1 MYTDNFE
8 EEILFI
14 PARKD
19 GEACNHLKIVTAFT
33 DVERISSHLIK
44 LFDGRNKEYVSGIKV
59 DIILGMTKGTGLTQ
73 KKHDKICSLIKRLNS
88 VSGMPQISCN
98 YIVEGKQVHS
108 KVYVWCRGRKAIEAF
123 NGSANYT
130 MNAFFVRRECM
141 DACNPKEANHYFNS
155 LLPDTINCFD
165 GQIKDKV
172 SFSSKKNVED
182 DVADTNLEN
191 LSWENYR
198 TIEPVDTLEVSLLK
212 ADGSD
217 TGYGSGVNWGIRKN
231 GYKRNRNQAY
241 IPYNVADHKDGFFP
255 DINADGTYPVFK
267 VVTKE
272 CITYTNRAAEELG
285 KDVDSNRVYFG
296 TIHSFINDFIGSF
309 FSHESILELYW
320 EVYKNQ
326 IVERIENVS
335 QNGNW
340 AESNMRYIEKYGGL
354 TPEIVRSNITM
365 ISYNQAPFNSLYRG
379 ALGHDDLISF
389 TRLAVERFPVIK
401 KKISDKYQVVFI
413 DEYQD
418 TATDVLQIF
427 YSSMIG
433 KKSKLYLLGDKMQ
446 QIYRNYNG
454 EFETYFNIFNKSIN
468 LSVNYRTTPKIVS
481 ILNKIYNDECYKQ
494 TAYEK
499 NKDENMDFLPEVRIV
514 TDIEKN
520 VSELME
526 QYKDSLILYLSNK
539 SRFYNIGVGELYDA
553 YSGMEKY
560 SFGKKYNAVDVL
572 TKEEIRENDALLSF
586 LFTVNIIV
594 DYFTKEFYGEVFR
607 IIRKAGTYF
616 NCEKFIIRK
625 HIDKH
630 LVKDKLDD
638 IVALYNELSTTV
650 DDFLSLC
657 VEKKYI
663 REEFYSAVVEENDYQ
678 LVKNVKVQEVKV
690 LADYMSD
697 PKIST
702 QHGVKGESHDTV
714 VFVADNSRSNPVVH
728 MSKFFEMWSNIDITL
743 SEFDAFYYIYSQMLN
758 QIENKIGMKCSQL
771 KADTYISVA
780 SIIDEELQAFT
791 KKNETNPYYVQL
803 LKVKMDKYFGKKNV
817 TNVKECLKEGTV
829 YGPLCA
835 YRLFYVGCSR
845 AKRNLVIMINKKD
858 IEGFEDKLRNKLMIT
873 GFNVL

>member
-1 MYTDNFE
+1 MAD
-8 EEILFI
+8 
-14 PARKD
+14 A
-19 GEACNHLKIVTAFT
+19 
-33 DVERISSHLIK
+33 
-44 LFDGRNKEYVSGIKV
+44 
-59 DIILGMTKGTGLTQ
+59 
-73 KKHDKICSLIKRLNS
+73 
-88 VSGMPQISCN
+88 
-98 YIVEGKQVHS
+98 IVENLFLV
-108 KVYVWCRGRKAIEAF
+108 
-123 NGSANYT
+123 
-130 MNAFFVRRECM
+130 NAP
-141 DACNPKEANHYFNS
+141 A
-155 LLPDTINCFD
+155 
-165 GQIKDKV
+165 
-172 SFSSKKNVED
+172 
-182 DVADTNLEN
+182 
-191 LSWENYR
+191 
-198 TIEPVDTLEVSLLK
+198 
-212 ADGSD
+212 
-217 TGYGSGVNWGIRKN
+217 GSGKTTWIRKN
-231 GYKRNRNQAY
+231 VRKYLLQN
-241 IPYNVADHKDGFFP
+241 PTDNVL
-255 DINADGTYPVFK
+255 
-267 VVTKE
+267 

-296 TIHSFINDFIGSF
+296 TIHSFINDFIESF

-326 IVERIENVS
+326 IVERIENIS

-616 NCEKFIIRK
+616 NCEKFSIRK
-625 HIDKH
+625 HIDKR

-663 REEFYSAVVEENDYQ
+663 REEFYSAVIEENDYQ

-791 KKNETNPYYVQL
+791 KKNETNPYYIQL

>member
-1 MYTDNFE
+1 MAD
-8 EEILFI
+8 
-14 PARKD
+14 A
-19 GEACNHLKIVTAFT
+19 
-33 DVERISSHLIK
+33 
-44 LFDGRNKEYVSGIKV
+44 
-59 DIILGMTKGTGLTQ
+59 
-73 KKHDKICSLIKRLNS
+73 
-88 VSGMPQISCN
+88 
-98 YIVEGKQVHS
+98 IVENLFLV
-108 KVYVWCRGRKAIEAF
+108 
-123 NGSANYT
+123 
-130 MNAFFVRRECM
+130 NAP
-141 DACNPKEANHYFNS
+141 A
-155 LLPDTINCFD
+155 
-165 GQIKDKV
+165 
-172 SFSSKKNVED
+172 
-182 DVADTNLEN
+182 
-191 LSWENYR
+191 
-198 TIEPVDTLEVSLLK
+198 
-212 ADGSD
+212 
-217 TGYGSGVNWGIRKN
+217 GSGKTTWIRKN
-231 GYKRNRNQAY
+231 VRKYLLQNPND
-241 IPYNVADHKDGFFP
+241 NVL
-255 DINADGTYPVFK
+255 
-267 VVTKE
+267 

-616 NCEKFIIRK
+616 NYEKFIIRK

-791 KKNETNPYYVQL
+791 KKNETNPYYIQL

-845 AKRNLVIMINKKD
+845 AKRNLVVMINKKD

>member
-1 MYTDNFE
+1 MAD
-8 EEILFI
+8 
-14 PARKD
+14 A
-19 GEACNHLKIVTAFT
+19 
-33 DVERISSHLIK
+33 
-44 LFDGRNKEYVSGIKV
+44 
-59 DIILGMTKGTGLTQ
+59 
-73 KKHDKICSLIKRLNS
+73 
-88 VSGMPQISCN
+88 
-98 YIVEGKQVHS
+98 IVENLFLV
-108 KVYVWCRGRKAIEAF
+108 
-123 NGSANYT
+123 
-130 MNAFFVRRECM
+130 NAP
-141 DACNPKEANHYFNS
+141 A
-155 LLPDTINCFD
+155 
-165 GQIKDKV
+165 
-172 SFSSKKNVED
+172 
-182 DVADTNLEN
+182 
-191 LSWENYR
+191 
-198 TIEPVDTLEVSLLK
+198 
-212 ADGSD
+212 
-217 TGYGSGVNWGIRKN
+217 GSGKTTWIRKN
-231 GYKRNRNQAY
+231 VRKYLLQN
-241 IPYNVADHKDGFFP
+241 PTDNVL
-255 DINADGTYPVFK
+255 
-267 VVTKE
+267 

-616 NCEKFIIRK
+616 NYEKFIIRK

-663 REEFYSAVVEENDYQ
+663 REEFYSAVIEENDYQ

-791 KKNETNPYYVQL
+791 KKNETNPYYIQL

>member
-1 MYTDNFE
+1 MAD
-8 EEILFI
+8 
-14 PARKD
+14 A
-19 GEACNHLKIVTAFT
+19 
-33 DVERISSHLIK
+33 
-44 LFDGRNKEYVSGIKV
+44 
-59 DIILGMTKGTGLTQ
+59 
-73 KKHDKICSLIKRLNS
+73 
-88 VSGMPQISCN
+88 
-98 YIVEGKQVHS
+98 IVENLFLV
-108 KVYVWCRGRKAIEAF
+108 
-123 NGSANYT
+123 
-130 MNAFFVRRECM
+130 NAP
-141 DACNPKEANHYFNS
+141 A
-155 LLPDTINCFD
+155 
-165 GQIKDKV
+165 
-172 SFSSKKNVED
+172 
-182 DVADTNLEN
+182 
-191 LSWENYR
+191 
-198 TIEPVDTLEVSLLK
+198 
-212 ADGSD
+212 
-217 TGYGSGVNWGIRKN
+217 GSGKTTWIRKN
-231 GYKRNRNQAY
+231 VRKYLLQNPND
-241 IPYNVADHKDGFFP
+241 NVL
-255 DINADGTYPVFK
+255 
-267 VVTKE
+267 

-309 FSHESILELYW
+309 FSHKSILELYW

-468 LSVNYRTTPKIVS
+468 LLVNYRTTPKIVS

-616 NCEKFIIRK
+616 NYEKFIIRK

-791 KKNETNPYYVQL
+791 KKNETNPYYIQL

>member
-1 MYTDNFE
+1 MAD
-8 EEILFI
+8 
-14 PARKD
+14 A
-19 GEACNHLKIVTAFT
+19 
-33 DVERISSHLIK
+33 
-44 LFDGRNKEYVSGIKV
+44 
-59 DIILGMTKGTGLTQ
+59 
-73 KKHDKICSLIKRLNS
+73 
-88 VSGMPQISCN
+88 
-98 YIVEGKQVHS
+98 IVENLFLV
-108 KVYVWCRGRKAIEAF
+108 
-123 NGSANYT
+123 
-130 MNAFFVRRECM
+130 NAP
-141 DACNPKEANHYFNS
+141 A
-155 LLPDTINCFD
+155 
-165 GQIKDKV
+165 
-172 SFSSKKNVED
+172 
-182 DVADTNLEN
+182 
-191 LSWENYR
+191 
-198 TIEPVDTLEVSLLK
+198 
-212 ADGSD
+212 
-217 TGYGSGVNWGIRKN
+217 GSGKTTWIRKN
-231 GYKRNRNQAY
+231 VRKYLLQNPND
-241 IPYNVADHKDGFFP
+241 NVL
-255 DINADGTYPVFK
+255 
-267 VVTKE
+267 

-326 IVERIENVS
+326 IVERIENIS

-616 NCEKFIIRK
+616 NYEKFIIRK

-657 VEKKYI
+657 AEKKYI
-663 REEFYSAVVEENDYQ
+663 REEFYSAVVEENDYK

-791 KKNETNPYYVQL
+791 KKNETNPYYIQL

>member
-1 MYTDNFE
+1 MAD
-8 EEILFI
+8 
-14 PARKD
+14 A
-19 GEACNHLKIVTAFT
+19 
-33 DVERISSHLIK
+33 
-44 LFDGRNKEYVSGIKV
+44 
-59 DIILGMTKGTGLTQ
+59 
-73 KKHDKICSLIKRLNS
+73 
-88 VSGMPQISCN
+88 
-98 YIVEGKQVHS
+98 IVENLFLV
-108 KVYVWCRGRKAIEAF
+108 
-123 NGSANYT
+123 
-130 MNAFFVRRECM
+130 NAP
-141 DACNPKEANHYFNS
+141 A
-155 LLPDTINCFD
+155 
-165 GQIKDKV
+165 
-172 SFSSKKNVED
+172 
-182 DVADTNLEN
+182 
-191 LSWENYR
+191 
-198 TIEPVDTLEVSLLK
+198 
-212 ADGSD
+212 
-217 TGYGSGVNWGIRKN
+217 GSGKTTWIRKN
-231 GYKRNRNQAY
+231 VRKYLLQNPND
-241 IPYNVADHKDGFFP
+241 NVL
-255 DINADGTYPVFK
+255 
-267 VVTKE
+267 

-326 IVERIENVS
+326 IVERIENIS

-616 NCEKFIIRK
+616 NYEKFIIRK

-663 REEFYSAVVEENDYQ
+663 REEFYSAVIEENDYQ

-791 KKNETNPYYVQL
+791 KKNETNPYYIQL

>member
-1 MYTDNFE
+1 MAD
-8 EEILFI
+8 
-14 PARKD
+14 A
-19 GEACNHLKIVTAFT
+19 
-33 DVERISSHLIK
+33 
-44 LFDGRNKEYVSGIKV
+44 
-59 DIILGMTKGTGLTQ
+59 
-73 KKHDKICSLIKRLNS
+73 
-88 VSGMPQISCN
+88 
-98 YIVEGKQVHS
+98 IVENLFLV
-108 KVYVWCRGRKAIEAF
+108 
-123 NGSANYT
+123 
-130 MNAFFVRRECM
+130 NAP
-141 DACNPKEANHYFNS
+141 A
-155 LLPDTINCFD
+155 
-165 GQIKDKV
+165 
-172 SFSSKKNVED
+172 
-182 DVADTNLEN
+182 
-191 LSWENYR
+191 
-198 TIEPVDTLEVSLLK
+198 
-212 ADGSD
+212 
-217 TGYGSGVNWGIRKN
+217 GSGKTTWIRKN
-231 GYKRNRNQAY
+231 VRKYLLQNPND
-241 IPYNVADHKDGFFP
+241 NVL
-255 DINADGTYPVFK
+255 
-267 VVTKE
+267 

-468 LSVNYRTTPKIVS
+468 LLVNYRTTPKIVS

-616 NCEKFIIRK
+616 NYEKFIIRK

-678 LVKNVKVQEVKV
+678 LVKNVKVEEVKV

-791 KKNETNPYYVQL
+791 KKNETNPYYIQL

>member
-1 MYTDNFE
+1 MAD
-8 EEILFI
+8 
-14 PARKD
+14 A
-19 GEACNHLKIVTAFT
+19 
-33 DVERISSHLIK
+33 
-44 LFDGRNKEYVSGIKV
+44 
-59 DIILGMTKGTGLTQ
+59 
-73 KKHDKICSLIKRLNS
+73 
-88 VSGMPQISCN
+88 
-98 YIVEGKQVHS
+98 IVENLFLV
-108 KVYVWCRGRKAIEAF
+108 
-123 NGSANYT
+123 
-130 MNAFFVRRECM
+130 NAP
-141 DACNPKEANHYFNS
+141 A
-155 LLPDTINCFD
+155 
-165 GQIKDKV
+165 
-172 SFSSKKNVED
+172 
-182 DVADTNLEN
+182 
-191 LSWENYR
+191 
-198 TIEPVDTLEVSLLK
+198 
-212 ADGSD
+212 
-217 TGYGSGVNWGIRKN
+217 GSGKTTWIRKN
-231 GYKRNRNQAY
+231 VRKYLLQNPND
-241 IPYNVADHKDGFFP
+241 NVL
-255 DINADGTYPVFK
+255 
-267 VVTKE
+267 

-468 LSVNYRTTPKIVS
+468 LLVNYRTTPKIVS

-616 NCEKFIIRK
+616 NYEKFIIRK

-678 LVKNVKVQEVKV
+678 LVKIVKVQEVKV

-791 KKNETNPYYVQL
+791 KKNETNPYYIQL

>member
-1 MYTDNFE
+1 MAD
-8 EEILFI
+8 
-14 PARKD
+14 A
-19 GEACNHLKIVTAFT
+19 
-33 DVERISSHLIK
+33 
-44 LFDGRNKEYVSGIKV
+44 
-59 DIILGMTKGTGLTQ
+59 
-73 KKHDKICSLIKRLNS
+73 
-88 VSGMPQISCN
+88 
-98 YIVEGKQVHS
+98 IVENLFLV
-108 KVYVWCRGRKAIEAF
+108 
-123 NGSANYT
+123 
-130 MNAFFVRRECM
+130 NAP
-141 DACNPKEANHYFNS
+141 A
-155 LLPDTINCFD
+155 
-165 GQIKDKV
+165 
-172 SFSSKKNVED
+172 
-182 DVADTNLEN
+182 
-191 LSWENYR
+191 
-198 TIEPVDTLEVSLLK
+198 
-212 ADGSD
+212 
-217 TGYGSGVNWGIRKN
+217 GSGKTTWIRKN
-231 GYKRNRNQAY
+231 VRKYLLQNPND
-241 IPYNVADHKDGFFP
+241 NVL
-255 DINADGTYPVFK
+255 
-267 VVTKE
+267 

-285 KDVDSNRVYFG
+285 KNVDSNRVYFG

-326 IVERIENVS
+326 IVERIENIS

-454 EFETYFNIFNKSIN
+454 GFETYFNIFNKSIN

-663 REEFYSAVVEENDYQ
+663 REEFYSAVVEENDYK

-791 KKNETNPYYVQL
+791 KKNETNPYYIQL

>member
-1 MYTDNFE
+1 MADAIVGN
-8 EEILFI
+8 LFLVNA
-14 PARKD
+14 PA
-19 GEACNHLKIVTAFT
+19 
-33 DVERISSHLIK
+33 
-44 LFDGRNKEYVSGIKV
+44 
-59 DIILGMTKGTGLTQ
+59 
-73 KKHDKICSLIKRLNS
+73 
-88 VSGMPQISCN
+88 
-98 YIVEGKQVHS
+98 
-108 KVYVWCRGRKAIEAF
+108 
-123 NGSANYT
+123 
-130 MNAFFVRRECM
+130 
-141 DACNPKEANHYFNS
+141 
-155 LLPDTINCFD
+155 
-165 GQIKDKV
+165 
-172 SFSSKKNVED
+172 
-182 DVADTNLEN
+182 
-191 LSWENYR
+191 
-198 TIEPVDTLEVSLLK
+198 
-212 ADGSD
+212 
-217 TGYGSGVNWGIRKN
+217 GSGKTTWIRKSVRKYLLQN
-231 GYKRNRNQAY
+231 PND
-241 IPYNVADHKDGFFP
+241 NVL
-255 DINADGTYPVFK
+255 
-267 VVTKE
+267 

-340 AESNMRYIEKYGGL
+340 AESNTRYIEKYGGL
-354 TPEIVRSNITM
+354 TPETVRSNITM

-454 EFETYFNIFNKSIN
+454 KFETYFNIFNKSIN
-468 LSVNYRTTPKIVS
+468 RSVNYPTTPKIVS

-494 TAYEK
+494 TPYEK
-499 NKDENMDFLPEVRIV
+499 NKDEDMDFLPEVRIV
-514 TDIEKN
+514 NDIEKN
-520 VSELME
+520 VSELMN
-526 QYKDSLILYLSNK
+526 QYKDSVILYLSNK
-539 SRFYNIGVGELYDA
+539 SRFHNIGVGELYDA

-616 NCEKFIIRK
+616 NCEKFIIKK
-625 HIDKH
+625 HTDKH

-743 SEFDAFYYIYSQMLN
+743 SEFDAFYYIYSQTLN

-771 KADTYISVA
+771 KADTYITVA
-780 SIIDEELQAFT
+780 GIIDEELQAFI
-791 KKNETNPYYVQL
+791 KKNETNPYYIQL

-845 AKRNLVIMINKKD
+845 AKRNLVVMINKKD
-858 IEGFEDKLRNKLMIT
+858 IEGFEYRLRNKLMIT

>member
-1 MYTDNFE
+1 MAD
-8 EEILFI
+8 
-14 PARKD
+14 A
-19 GEACNHLKIVTAFT
+19 
-33 DVERISSHLIK
+33 
-44 LFDGRNKEYVSGIKV
+44 
-59 DIILGMTKGTGLTQ
+59 
-73 KKHDKICSLIKRLNS
+73 
-88 VSGMPQISCN
+88 
-98 YIVEGKQVHS
+98 IVENLFLV
-108 KVYVWCRGRKAIEAF
+108 
-123 NGSANYT
+123 
-130 MNAFFVRRECM
+130 NAP
-141 DACNPKEANHYFNS
+141 A
-155 LLPDTINCFD
+155 
-165 GQIKDKV
+165 
-172 SFSSKKNVED
+172 
-182 DVADTNLEN
+182 
-191 LSWENYR
+191 
-198 TIEPVDTLEVSLLK
+198 
-212 ADGSD
+212 
-217 TGYGSGVNWGIRKN
+217 GSGKTTWIRKN
-231 GYKRNRNQAY
+231 VRKYLLQNPND
-241 IPYNVADHKDGFFP
+241 NVL
-255 DINADGTYPVFK
+255 
-267 VVTKE
+267 

-616 NCEKFIIRK
+616 NYEKFIIRK

-663 REEFYSAVVEENDYQ
+663 REEFYSAVVEENDYK

-771 KADTYISVA
+771 KADTYIAVA
-780 SIIDEELQAFT
+780 SIIDEELQVFT
-791 KKNETNPYYVQL
+791 KKNETNPYYIQL

>member
-1 MYTDNFE
+1 MADAIAGN
-8 EEILFI
+8 LFLVNA
-14 PARKD
+14 PA
-19 GEACNHLKIVTAFT
+19 
-33 DVERISSHLIK
+33 
-44 LFDGRNKEYVSGIKV
+44 
-59 DIILGMTKGTGLTQ
+59 
-73 KKHDKICSLIKRLNS
+73 
-88 VSGMPQISCN
+88 
-98 YIVEGKQVHS
+98 
-108 KVYVWCRGRKAIEAF
+108 
-123 NGSANYT
+123 
-130 MNAFFVRRECM
+130 
-141 DACNPKEANHYFNS
+141 
-155 LLPDTINCFD
+155 
-165 GQIKDKV
+165 
-172 SFSSKKNVED
+172 
-182 DVADTNLEN
+182 
-191 LSWENYR
+191 
-198 TIEPVDTLEVSLLK
+198 
-212 ADGSD
+212 
-217 TGYGSGVNWGIRKN
+217 GSGKTTWIRKSVRKYLLQN
-231 GYKRNRNQAY
+231 PND
-241 IPYNVADHKDGFFP
+241 NVL
-255 DINADGTYPVFK
+255 
-267 VVTKE
+267 

-285 KDVDSNRVYFG
+285 KDIDSNRVYFG
-296 TIHSFINDFIGSF
+296 TIHSFINDFIRSF

-326 IVERIENVS
+326 IAERIENVS

-340 AESNMRYIEKYGGL
+340 AESNTRYIEKYGSL
-354 TPEIVRSNITM
+354 TPETVRSNITM

-389 TRLAVERFPVIK
+389 ARLAVERFPVIK

-418 TATDVLQIF
+418 TATDVLQMF

-454 EFETYFNIFNKSIN
+454 EFENYFSIFDKSIK
-468 LSVNYRTTPKIVS
+468 LSVNYRATPKIVS
-481 ILNKIYNDECYKQ
+481 VLNKIYNDKYYNQ
-494 TAYEK
+494 TPYER
-499 NKDENMDFLPEVRIV
+499 NKDEDMDFLPEVRIV

-520 VSELME
+520 VTELMN

-594 DYFTKEFYGEVFR
+594 DYFAKEFYGEVFR

-616 NCEKFIIRK
+616 NCKKFIIRR
-625 HIDKH
+625 HTDKH
-630 LVKDKLDD
+630 LVKDKLND

-678 LVKNVKVQEVKV
+678 LVKNVKVQEVRV
-690 LADYMSD
+690 LADYISD

-714 VFVADNSRSNPVVH
+714 VFIADNSRSNPVVH
-728 MSKFFEMWSNIDITL
+728 MSKFFEMWSDIDITL
-743 SEFDAFYYIYSQMLN
+743 SEFDTFYYVYSQMLN
-758 QIENKIGMKCSQL
+758 QIESKIGMKCSQL

-780 SIIDEELQAFT
+780 DIIDEELQAFI
-791 KKNETNPYYVQL
+791 KKNETNPYYIQL
-803 LKVKMDKYFGKKNV
+803 LKVKMNKYFGKKNV
-817 TNVKECLKEGTV
+817 TNVKECLREGTV

-845 AKRNLVIMINKKD
+845 AKRNLVVMINKKD
-858 IEGFEDKLRNKLMIT
+858 IEDFEDRLRNKLTTI

>member
-1 MYTDNFE
+1 MAD
-8 EEILFI
+8 
-14 PARKD
+14 A
-19 GEACNHLKIVTAFT
+19 
-33 DVERISSHLIK
+33 
-44 LFDGRNKEYVSGIKV
+44 
-59 DIILGMTKGTGLTQ
+59 
-73 KKHDKICSLIKRLNS
+73 
-88 VSGMPQISCN
+88 
-98 YIVEGKQVHS
+98 IVENLFLV
-108 KVYVWCRGRKAIEAF
+108 
-123 NGSANYT
+123 
-130 MNAFFVRRECM
+130 NAP
-141 DACNPKEANHYFNS
+141 A
-155 LLPDTINCFD
+155 
-165 GQIKDKV
+165 
-172 SFSSKKNVED
+172 
-182 DVADTNLEN
+182 
-191 LSWENYR
+191 
-198 TIEPVDTLEVSLLK
+198 
-212 ADGSD
+212 
-217 TGYGSGVNWGIRKN
+217 GSGKTTWIRKN
-231 GYKRNRNQAY
+231 VRKYLLQNPND
-241 IPYNVADHKDGFFP
+241 NVL
-255 DINADGTYPVFK
+255 
-267 VVTKE
+267 

-326 IVERIENVS
+326 IVERIENIS

-365 ISYNQAPFNSLYRG
+365 ISYNQASFNSLYRG

-616 NCEKFIIRK
+616 NCEKFSIRK

-791 KKNETNPYYVQL
+791 KKNETNPYYIQL

-858 IEGFEDKLRNKLMIT
+858 IEGFDDKLRNKLMIT

>member
-1 MYTDNFE
+1 MAD
-8 EEILFI
+8 
-14 PARKD
+14 A
-19 GEACNHLKIVTAFT
+19 
-33 DVERISSHLIK
+33 
-44 LFDGRNKEYVSGIKV
+44 
-59 DIILGMTKGTGLTQ
+59 
-73 KKHDKICSLIKRLNS
+73 
-88 VSGMPQISCN
+88 
-98 YIVEGKQVHS
+98 IVENLFLV
-108 KVYVWCRGRKAIEAF
+108 
-123 NGSANYT
+123 
-130 MNAFFVRRECM
+130 NAP
-141 DACNPKEANHYFNS
+141 A
-155 LLPDTINCFD
+155 
-165 GQIKDKV
+165 
-172 SFSSKKNVED
+172 
-182 DVADTNLEN
+182 
-191 LSWENYR
+191 
-198 TIEPVDTLEVSLLK
+198 
-212 ADGSD
+212 
-217 TGYGSGVNWGIRKN
+217 GSGKTTWIRKN
-231 GYKRNRNQAY
+231 VRKYLLQNPND
-241 IPYNVADHKDGFFP
+241 NVL
-255 DINADGTYPVFK
+255 
-267 VVTKE
+267 

-468 LSVNYRTTPKIVS
+468 LLVNYRTTPKIVS
-481 ILNKIYNDECYKQ
+481 ILNKIFNDECYKQ

-616 NCEKFIIRK
+616 NYEKFIIRK

-791 KKNETNPYYVQL
+791 KKNETNPYYIQL

>member
-1 MYTDNFE
+1 MAD
-8 EEILFI
+8 
-14 PARKD
+14 A
-19 GEACNHLKIVTAFT
+19 
-33 DVERISSHLIK
+33 
-44 LFDGRNKEYVSGIKV
+44 
-59 DIILGMTKGTGLTQ
+59 
-73 KKHDKICSLIKRLNS
+73 
-88 VSGMPQISCN
+88 
-98 YIVEGKQVHS
+98 IVENLFLV
-108 KVYVWCRGRKAIEAF
+108 
-123 NGSANYT
+123 
-130 MNAFFVRRECM
+130 NAP
-141 DACNPKEANHYFNS
+141 A
-155 LLPDTINCFD
+155 
-165 GQIKDKV
+165 
-172 SFSSKKNVED
+172 
-182 DVADTNLEN
+182 
-191 LSWENYR
+191 
-198 TIEPVDTLEVSLLK
+198 
-212 ADGSD
+212 
-217 TGYGSGVNWGIRKN
+217 GSGKTTWIRKN
-231 GYKRNRNQAY
+231 VRKYLLQN
-241 IPYNVADHKDGFFP
+241 PTDNVL
-255 DINADGTYPVFK
+255 
-267 VVTKE
+267 

-326 IVERIENVS
+326 IVERIENIS

-616 NCEKFIIRK
+616 NYEKFIIRK

-663 REEFYSAVVEENDYQ
+663 REEFYSAVIEENDYQ

-791 KKNETNPYYVQL
+791 KKNETNPYYIQL

>member
-1 MYTDNFE
+1 MAD
-8 EEILFI
+8 
-14 PARKD
+14 A
-19 GEACNHLKIVTAFT
+19 
-33 DVERISSHLIK
+33 
-44 LFDGRNKEYVSGIKV
+44 
-59 DIILGMTKGTGLTQ
+59 
-73 KKHDKICSLIKRLNS
+73 
-88 VSGMPQISCN
+88 
-98 YIVEGKQVHS
+98 IVENLFLV
-108 KVYVWCRGRKAIEAF
+108 
-123 NGSANYT
+123 
-130 MNAFFVRRECM
+130 NAP
-141 DACNPKEANHYFNS
+141 A
-155 LLPDTINCFD
+155 
-165 GQIKDKV
+165 
-172 SFSSKKNVED
+172 
-182 DVADTNLEN
+182 
-191 LSWENYR
+191 
-198 TIEPVDTLEVSLLK
+198 
-212 ADGSD
+212 
-217 TGYGSGVNWGIRKN
+217 GSGKTTWIRKN
-231 GYKRNRNQAY
+231 VRKYLLQNPND
-241 IPYNVADHKDGFFP
+241 NVL
-255 DINADGTYPVFK
+255 
-267 VVTKE
+267 

-326 IVERIENVS
+326 IVERIENIS

-468 LSVNYRTTPKIVS
+468 LLVNYRTTPKIVS

-616 NCEKFIIRK
+616 NYEKFIIRK

-780 SIIDEELQAFT
+780 SIIDEELQVFT
-791 KKNETNPYYVQL
+791 KKNETNPYYIQL

>member
-1 MYTDNFE
+1 MAD
-8 EEILFI
+8 
-14 PARKD
+14 A
-19 GEACNHLKIVTAFT
+19 
-33 DVERISSHLIK
+33 
-44 LFDGRNKEYVSGIKV
+44 
-59 DIILGMTKGTGLTQ
+59 
-73 KKHDKICSLIKRLNS
+73 
-88 VSGMPQISCN
+88 
-98 YIVEGKQVHS
+98 IVENLFLV
-108 KVYVWCRGRKAIEAF
+108 
-123 NGSANYT
+123 
-130 MNAFFVRRECM
+130 NAP
-141 DACNPKEANHYFNS
+141 A
-155 LLPDTINCFD
+155 
-165 GQIKDKV
+165 
-172 SFSSKKNVED
+172 
-182 DVADTNLEN
+182 
-191 LSWENYR
+191 
-198 TIEPVDTLEVSLLK
+198 
-212 ADGSD
+212 
-217 TGYGSGVNWGIRKN
+217 GSGKTTWIRKN
-231 GYKRNRNQAY
+231 VRKYLLQNPND
-241 IPYNVADHKDGFFP
+241 NVL
-255 DINADGTYPVFK
+255 
-267 VVTKE
+267 

-771 KADTYISVA
+771 KADTYISVT

-791 KKNETNPYYVQL
+791 KKNETNPYYIQL

>member
-1 MYTDNFE
+1 MAD
-8 EEILFI
+8 
-14 PARKD
+14 A
-19 GEACNHLKIVTAFT
+19 
-33 DVERISSHLIK
+33 
-44 LFDGRNKEYVSGIKV
+44 
-59 DIILGMTKGTGLTQ
+59 
-73 KKHDKICSLIKRLNS
+73 
-88 VSGMPQISCN
+88 
-98 YIVEGKQVHS
+98 IVENLFLV
-108 KVYVWCRGRKAIEAF
+108 
-123 NGSANYT
+123 
-130 MNAFFVRRECM
+130 NAP
-141 DACNPKEANHYFNS
+141 A
-155 LLPDTINCFD
+155 
-165 GQIKDKV
+165 
-172 SFSSKKNVED
+172 
-182 DVADTNLEN
+182 
-191 LSWENYR
+191 
-198 TIEPVDTLEVSLLK
+198 
-212 ADGSD
+212 
-217 TGYGSGVNWGIRKN
+217 GSGKTTWIRKN
-231 GYKRNRNQAY
+231 VRKYLLQN
-241 IPYNVADHKDGFFP
+241 PTDNVL
-255 DINADGTYPVFK
+255 
-267 VVTKE
+267 

-326 IVERIENVS
+326 IVERIENIS

-616 NCEKFIIRK
+616 NCEEFSIRK

-791 KKNETNPYYVQL
+791 KKNETNPYYIQL

>member
-1 MYTDNFE
+1 MAD
-8 EEILFI
+8 
-14 PARKD
+14 A
-19 GEACNHLKIVTAFT
+19 
-33 DVERISSHLIK
+33 
-44 LFDGRNKEYVSGIKV
+44 
-59 DIILGMTKGTGLTQ
+59 
-73 KKHDKICSLIKRLNS
+73 
-88 VSGMPQISCN
+88 
-98 YIVEGKQVHS
+98 IVENLFLV
-108 KVYVWCRGRKAIEAF
+108 
-123 NGSANYT
+123 
-130 MNAFFVRRECM
+130 NAP
-141 DACNPKEANHYFNS
+141 A
-155 LLPDTINCFD
+155 
-165 GQIKDKV
+165 
-172 SFSSKKNVED
+172 
-182 DVADTNLEN
+182 
-191 LSWENYR
+191 
-198 TIEPVDTLEVSLLK
+198 
-212 ADGSD
+212 
-217 TGYGSGVNWGIRKN
+217 GSGKTTWIRKN
-231 GYKRNRNQAY
+231 VRKYLLQNPND
-241 IPYNVADHKDGFFP
+241 NVL
-255 DINADGTYPVFK
+255 
-267 VVTKE
+267 

-326 IVERIENVS
+326 IVERIENIS

-379 ALGHDDLISF
+379 ALGHDDLISY

-616 NCEKFIIRK
+616 NCEKFSIRK
-625 HIDKH
+625 HIDKR

-663 REEFYSAVVEENDYQ
+663 REEFYSAVIEENDYQ

-791 KKNETNPYYVQL
+791 KKNETNPYYIQL

>member
-1 MYTDNFE
+1 MAD
-8 EEILFI
+8 
-14 PARKD
+14 A
-19 GEACNHLKIVTAFT
+19 
-33 DVERISSHLIK
+33 
-44 LFDGRNKEYVSGIKV
+44 
-59 DIILGMTKGTGLTQ
+59 
-73 KKHDKICSLIKRLNS
+73 
-88 VSGMPQISCN
+88 
-98 YIVEGKQVHS
+98 IVENLFLV
-108 KVYVWCRGRKAIEAF
+108 
-123 NGSANYT
+123 
-130 MNAFFVRRECM
+130 NAP
-141 DACNPKEANHYFNS
+141 A
-155 LLPDTINCFD
+155 
-165 GQIKDKV
+165 
-172 SFSSKKNVED
+172 
-182 DVADTNLEN
+182 
-191 LSWENYR
+191 
-198 TIEPVDTLEVSLLK
+198 
-212 ADGSD
+212 
-217 TGYGSGVNWGIRKN
+217 GSGKTTWIRKN
-231 GYKRNRNQAY
+231 VRKYLLQNPND
-241 IPYNVADHKDGFFP
+241 NVL
-255 DINADGTYPVFK
+255 
-267 VVTKE
+267 

-616 NCEKFIIRK
+616 NYEKFIIRK

-663 REEFYSAVVEENDYQ
+663 REEFYSAVVEENDYK
-678 LVKNVKVQEVKV
+678 LVKNVKVQEVNV

-780 SIIDEELQAFT
+780 SIIDEELQVFT
-791 KKNETNPYYVQL
+791 KKNETNPYYIQL

>member
-1 MYTDNFE
+1 MAD
-8 EEILFI
+8 
-14 PARKD
+14 A
-19 GEACNHLKIVTAFT
+19 
-33 DVERISSHLIK
+33 
-44 LFDGRNKEYVSGIKV
+44 
-59 DIILGMTKGTGLTQ
+59 
-73 KKHDKICSLIKRLNS
+73 
-88 VSGMPQISCN
+88 
-98 YIVEGKQVHS
+98 IVENLFLV
-108 KVYVWCRGRKAIEAF
+108 
-123 NGSANYT
+123 
-130 MNAFFVRRECM
+130 NAP
-141 DACNPKEANHYFNS
+141 A
-155 LLPDTINCFD
+155 
-165 GQIKDKV
+165 
-172 SFSSKKNVED
+172 
-182 DVADTNLEN
+182 
-191 LSWENYR
+191 
-198 TIEPVDTLEVSLLK
+198 
-212 ADGSD
+212 
-217 TGYGSGVNWGIRKN
+217 GSGKTTWIRKN
-231 GYKRNRNQAY
+231 VRKYLLQNPND
-241 IPYNVADHKDGFFP
+241 NVL
-255 DINADGTYPVFK
+255 
-267 VVTKE
+267 

-326 IVERIENVS
+326 IVERIENIS

-616 NCEKFIIRK
+616 NYEKFIIRK

-728 MSKFFEMWSNIDITL
+728 MSKFLEMWSNIDITL

-791 KKNETNPYYVQL
+791 KKNETNPYYIQL

>member
-1 MYTDNFE
+1 MAD
-8 EEILFI
+8 
-14 PARKD
+14 A
-19 GEACNHLKIVTAFT
+19 
-33 DVERISSHLIK
+33 
-44 LFDGRNKEYVSGIKV
+44 
-59 DIILGMTKGTGLTQ
+59 
-73 KKHDKICSLIKRLNS
+73 
-88 VSGMPQISCN
+88 
-98 YIVEGKQVHS
+98 IVENLFLV
-108 KVYVWCRGRKAIEAF
+108 
-123 NGSANYT
+123 
-130 MNAFFVRRECM
+130 NAP
-141 DACNPKEANHYFNS
+141 A
-155 LLPDTINCFD
+155 
-165 GQIKDKV
+165 
-172 SFSSKKNVED
+172 
-182 DVADTNLEN
+182 
-191 LSWENYR
+191 
-198 TIEPVDTLEVSLLK
+198 
-212 ADGSD
+212 
-217 TGYGSGVNWGIRKN
+217 GSGKTTWIRKN
-231 GYKRNRNQAY
+231 VRKYLLQNPND
-241 IPYNVADHKDGFFP
+241 NVL
-255 DINADGTYPVFK
+255 
-267 VVTKE
+267 

-285 KDVDSNRVYFG
+285 KNVDSNRVYFG

-326 IVERIENVS
+326 IVERIENIS

-454 EFETYFNIFNKSIN
+454 EFETYFNIFIKSIN

-499 NKDENMDFLPEVRIV
+499 NKDKNMEFLPEVRIV

-616 NCEKFIIRK
+616 NCEKFSIRK

-791 KKNETNPYYVQL
+791 KKNETNPYYIQL

-858 IEGFEDKLRNKLMIT
+858 IEGFEDKLRNKLMMT

>member
-1 MYTDNFE
+1 MAD
-8 EEILFI
+8 
-14 PARKD
+14 A
-19 GEACNHLKIVTAFT
+19 
-33 DVERISSHLIK
+33 
-44 LFDGRNKEYVSGIKV
+44 
-59 DIILGMTKGTGLTQ
+59 
-73 KKHDKICSLIKRLNS
+73 
-88 VSGMPQISCN
+88 
-98 YIVEGKQVHS
+98 IVENLFLV
-108 KVYVWCRGRKAIEAF
+108 
-123 NGSANYT
+123 
-130 MNAFFVRRECM
+130 NAP
-141 DACNPKEANHYFNS
+141 A
-155 LLPDTINCFD
+155 
-165 GQIKDKV
+165 
-172 SFSSKKNVED
+172 
-182 DVADTNLEN
+182 
-191 LSWENYR
+191 
-198 TIEPVDTLEVSLLK
+198 
-212 ADGSD
+212 
-217 TGYGSGVNWGIRKN
+217 GSGKTTWIRN
-231 GYKRNRNQAY
+231 
-241 IPYNVADHKDGFFP
+241 NVRKYLLQNPND
-255 DINADGTYPVFK
+255 NVL
-267 VVTKE
+267 

-326 IVERIENVS
+326 IVERIENIS

-835 YRLFYVGCSR
+835 YRLFYVGCSH
-845 AKRNLVIMINKKD
+845 AERNLVIMINKKD

>member
-1 MYTDNFE
+1 MAD
-8 EEILFI
+8 
-14 PARKD
+14 A
-19 GEACNHLKIVTAFT
+19 
-33 DVERISSHLIK
+33 
-44 LFDGRNKEYVSGIKV
+44 
-59 DIILGMTKGTGLTQ
+59 
-73 KKHDKICSLIKRLNS
+73 
-88 VSGMPQISCN
+88 
-98 YIVEGKQVHS
+98 IVENLFLV
-108 KVYVWCRGRKAIEAF
+108 
-123 NGSANYT
+123 
-130 MNAFFVRRECM
+130 NAP
-141 DACNPKEANHYFNS
+141 A
-155 LLPDTINCFD
+155 
-165 GQIKDKV
+165 
-172 SFSSKKNVED
+172 
-182 DVADTNLEN
+182 
-191 LSWENYR
+191 
-198 TIEPVDTLEVSLLK
+198 
-212 ADGSD
+212 
-217 TGYGSGVNWGIRKN
+217 GSGKTTWIRKN
-231 GYKRNRNQAY
+231 VRKYLLQNPND
-241 IPYNVADHKDGFFP
+241 NVL
-255 DINADGTYPVFK
+255 
-267 VVTKE
+267 

-326 IVERIENVS
+326 IVERIENIS

-454 EFETYFNIFNKSIN
+454 GFETYFNIFNKSIN

-499 NKDENMDFLPEVRIV
+499 NRDENMDFLPEVRIV

-616 NCEKFIIRK
+616 NCEKFSIRK

-657 VEKKYI
+657 AEKKYI

-791 KKNETNPYYVQL
+791 KKNETNPYYIQL

>member
-1 MYTDNFE
+1 MAD
-8 EEILFI
+8 
-14 PARKD
+14 A
-19 GEACNHLKIVTAFT
+19 
-33 DVERISSHLIK
+33 
-44 LFDGRNKEYVSGIKV
+44 
-59 DIILGMTKGTGLTQ
+59 
-73 KKHDKICSLIKRLNS
+73 
-88 VSGMPQISCN
+88 
-98 YIVEGKQVHS
+98 IVENLFLV
-108 KVYVWCRGRKAIEAF
+108 
-123 NGSANYT
+123 
-130 MNAFFVRRECM
+130 NAP
-141 DACNPKEANHYFNS
+141 A
-155 LLPDTINCFD
+155 
-165 GQIKDKV
+165 
-172 SFSSKKNVED
+172 
-182 DVADTNLEN
+182 
-191 LSWENYR
+191 
-198 TIEPVDTLEVSLLK
+198 
-212 ADGSD
+212 
-217 TGYGSGVNWGIRKN
+217 GSGKTTWIRKN
-231 GYKRNRNQAY
+231 VRKYLLQNPND
-241 IPYNVADHKDGFFP
+241 NVL
-255 DINADGTYPVFK
+255 
-267 VVTKE
+267 

-309 FSHESILELYW
+309 FSHESILKLYW

-494 TAYEK
+494 TPYEK
-499 NKDENMDFLPEVRIV
+499 NKDEDMDFLPEVRIV

-594 DYFTKEFYGEVFR
+594 DYITKELYGEVFR

-638 IVALYNELSTTV
+638 IVAVYNELTTTV

-714 VFVADNSRSNPVVH
+714 VFVADNSRMNPVVH

-758 QIENKIGMKCSQL
+758 KIENKIGMKCSQL

-780 SIIDEELQAFT
+780 GIIDEELQVFI
-791 KKNETNPYYVQL
+791 KKNETNPYYIQL

>member
-1 MYTDNFE
+1 MAD
-8 EEILFI
+8 
-14 PARKD
+14 A
-19 GEACNHLKIVTAFT
+19 
-33 DVERISSHLIK
+33 
-44 LFDGRNKEYVSGIKV
+44 
-59 DIILGMTKGTGLTQ
+59 
-73 KKHDKICSLIKRLNS
+73 
-88 VSGMPQISCN
+88 
-98 YIVEGKQVHS
+98 IVENLFLV
-108 KVYVWCRGRKAIEAF
+108 
-123 NGSANYT
+123 
-130 MNAFFVRRECM
+130 NAP
-141 DACNPKEANHYFNS
+141 A
-155 LLPDTINCFD
+155 
-165 GQIKDKV
+165 
-172 SFSSKKNVED
+172 
-182 DVADTNLEN
+182 
-191 LSWENYR
+191 
-198 TIEPVDTLEVSLLK
+198 
-212 ADGSD
+212 
-217 TGYGSGVNWGIRKN
+217 GSGKTTWIRKN
-231 GYKRNRNQAY
+231 VRKYLLQNPND
-241 IPYNVADHKDGFFP
+241 NVL
-255 DINADGTYPVFK
+255 
-267 VVTKE
+267 

-326 IVERIENVS
+326 IVERIENIS

-616 NCEKFIIRK
+616 NYEKFIIRK

-728 MSKFFEMWSNIDITL
+728 MSKFLEMWSNIDITL

-780 SIIDEELQAFT
+780 SIIDEELQAFK
-791 KKNETNPYYVQL
+791 KKNETNPYYIQL

>member
-1 MYTDNFE
+1 MAD
-8 EEILFI
+8 
-14 PARKD
+14 A
-19 GEACNHLKIVTAFT
+19 
-33 DVERISSHLIK
+33 
-44 LFDGRNKEYVSGIKV
+44 
-59 DIILGMTKGTGLTQ
+59 
-73 KKHDKICSLIKRLNS
+73 
-88 VSGMPQISCN
+88 
-98 YIVEGKQVHS
+98 IVENLFLV
-108 KVYVWCRGRKAIEAF
+108 
-123 NGSANYT
+123 
-130 MNAFFVRRECM
+130 NAP
-141 DACNPKEANHYFNS
+141 A
-155 LLPDTINCFD
+155 
-165 GQIKDKV
+165 
-172 SFSSKKNVED
+172 
-182 DVADTNLEN
+182 
-191 LSWENYR
+191 
-198 TIEPVDTLEVSLLK
+198 
-212 ADGSD
+212 
-217 TGYGSGVNWGIRKN
+217 GSGKTTWIRKN
-231 GYKRNRNQAY
+231 VRKYLLQNPND
-241 IPYNVADHKDGFFP
+241 NVL
-255 DINADGTYPVFK
+255 
-267 VVTKE
+267 

-326 IVERIENVS
+326 IVERIENIS

-539 SRFYNIGVGELYDA
+539 SRFYDIGVGELYDA

-560 SFGKKYNAVDVL
+560 SFGKKYNAADVL

-616 NCEKFIIRK
+616 NYEKFIIRK

-791 KKNETNPYYVQL
+791 KKNETNPYYIQL

>member
-1 MYTDNFE
+1 MAD
-8 EEILFI
+8 
-14 PARKD
+14 A
-19 GEACNHLKIVTAFT
+19 
-33 DVERISSHLIK
+33 
-44 LFDGRNKEYVSGIKV
+44 
-59 DIILGMTKGTGLTQ
+59 
-73 KKHDKICSLIKRLNS
+73 
-88 VSGMPQISCN
+88 
-98 YIVEGKQVHS
+98 IVENLFLV
-108 KVYVWCRGRKAIEAF
+108 
-123 NGSANYT
+123 
-130 MNAFFVRRECM
+130 NAP
-141 DACNPKEANHYFNS
+141 A
-155 LLPDTINCFD
+155 
-165 GQIKDKV
+165 
-172 SFSSKKNVED
+172 
-182 DVADTNLEN
+182 
-191 LSWENYR
+191 
-198 TIEPVDTLEVSLLK
+198 
-212 ADGSD
+212 
-217 TGYGSGVNWGIRKN
+217 GSGKTTWIRN
-231 GYKRNRNQAY
+231 
-241 IPYNVADHKDGFFP
+241 NVRKYLLQNPND
-255 DINADGTYPVFK
+255 NVL
-267 VVTKE
+267 

-690 LADYMSD
+690 LAYYMSD

>member
-1 MYTDNFE
+1 MAD
-8 EEILFI
+8 
-14 PARKD
+14 A
-19 GEACNHLKIVTAFT
+19 
-33 DVERISSHLIK
+33 
-44 LFDGRNKEYVSGIKV
+44 
-59 DIILGMTKGTGLTQ
+59 
-73 KKHDKICSLIKRLNS
+73 
-88 VSGMPQISCN
+88 
-98 YIVEGKQVHS
+98 IVENLFLV
-108 KVYVWCRGRKAIEAF
+108 
-123 NGSANYT
+123 
-130 MNAFFVRRECM
+130 NAP
-141 DACNPKEANHYFNS
+141 A
-155 LLPDTINCFD
+155 
-165 GQIKDKV
+165 
-172 SFSSKKNVED
+172 
-182 DVADTNLEN
+182 
-191 LSWENYR
+191 
-198 TIEPVDTLEVSLLK
+198 
-212 ADGSD
+212 
-217 TGYGSGVNWGIRKN
+217 GSGKTTWIRKN
-231 GYKRNRNQAY
+231 VRKYLLQNPND
-241 IPYNVADHKDGFFP
+241 NVL
-255 DINADGTYPVFK
+255 
-267 VVTKE
+267 

-326 IVERIENVS
+326 IVERIENIS

-616 NCEKFIIRK
+616 NCEKFSIRK

-663 REEFYSAVVEENDYQ
+663 REEFYSAVIEENDYQ

-791 KKNETNPYYVQL
+791 KKNETNPYYIQL

>member
-1 MYTDNFE
+1 MAD
-8 EEILFI
+8 
-14 PARKD
+14 A
-19 GEACNHLKIVTAFT
+19 
-33 DVERISSHLIK
+33 
-44 LFDGRNKEYVSGIKV
+44 
-59 DIILGMTKGTGLTQ
+59 
-73 KKHDKICSLIKRLNS
+73 
-88 VSGMPQISCN
+88 
-98 YIVEGKQVHS
+98 IVENLFLV
-108 KVYVWCRGRKAIEAF
+108 
-123 NGSANYT
+123 
-130 MNAFFVRRECM
+130 NAP
-141 DACNPKEANHYFNS
+141 A
-155 LLPDTINCFD
+155 
-165 GQIKDKV
+165 
-172 SFSSKKNVED
+172 
-182 DVADTNLEN
+182 
-191 LSWENYR
+191 
-198 TIEPVDTLEVSLLK
+198 
-212 ADGSD
+212 
-217 TGYGSGVNWGIRKN
+217 GSGKTTWIRKN
-231 GYKRNRNQAY
+231 VRKYLLQNPND
-241 IPYNVADHKDGFFP
+241 NVL
-255 DINADGTYPVFK
+255 
-267 VVTKE
+267 

-427 YSSMIG
+427 YTSMIG

-499 NKDENMDFLPEVRIV
+499 NKDEDMDFLPEVRIV

-539 SRFYNIGVGELYDA
+539 SRFYNIGVGKLYDA

-638 IVALYNELSTTV
+638 IVALYNELSITV

-791 KKNETNPYYVQL
+791 KKNETNPYYIQL

-845 AKRNLVIMINKKD
+845 AKRNLVIMINKKY

>member
-1 MYTDNFE
+1 MAD
-8 EEILFI
+8 
-14 PARKD
+14 A
-19 GEACNHLKIVTAFT
+19 
-33 DVERISSHLIK
+33 
-44 LFDGRNKEYVSGIKV
+44 
-59 DIILGMTKGTGLTQ
+59 
-73 KKHDKICSLIKRLNS
+73 
-88 VSGMPQISCN
+88 
-98 YIVEGKQVHS
+98 IVENLFLV
-108 KVYVWCRGRKAIEAF
+108 
-123 NGSANYT
+123 
-130 MNAFFVRRECM
+130 NAP
-141 DACNPKEANHYFNS
+141 A
-155 LLPDTINCFD
+155 
-165 GQIKDKV
+165 
-172 SFSSKKNVED
+172 
-182 DVADTNLEN
+182 
-191 LSWENYR
+191 
-198 TIEPVDTLEVSLLK
+198 
-212 ADGSD
+212 
-217 TGYGSGVNWGIRKN
+217 GSGKTTWIRKN
-231 GYKRNRNQAY
+231 VRKYLLQNPND
-241 IPYNVADHKDGFFP
+241 NVL
-255 DINADGTYPVFK
+255 
-267 VVTKE
+267 

-309 FSHESILELYW
+309 FSHDSILELYW

-326 IVERIENVS
+326 IMERIENVS
-335 QNGNW
+335 QSGNW

-499 NKDENMDFLPEVRIV
+499 NKDEDMDFLPEVRIV

-586 LFTVNIIV
+586 LFTVNIMV

-714 VFVADNSRSNPVVH
+714 VFVADNSRSNPVVN

-758 QIENKIGMKCSQL
+758 QIENKIGMKCSRL
-771 KADTYISVA
+771 KADTYISV
-780 SIIDEELQAFT
+780 SGIIDEELQAFI
-791 KKNETNPYYVQL
+791 KKNETNPYYIQL
-803 LKVKMDKYFGKKNV
+803 LKVKMDTYFGKKNV
-817 TNVKECLKEGTV
+817 NNVKDCLKEGTV

-845 AKRNLVIMINKKD
+845 AKRNLVVLINKKD
-858 IEGFEDKLRNKLMIT
+858 IEEFEDKLRNKLVIT

>member
-1 MYTDNFE
+1 MAD
-8 EEILFI
+8 
-14 PARKD
+14 A
-19 GEACNHLKIVTAFT
+19 
-33 DVERISSHLIK
+33 
-44 LFDGRNKEYVSGIKV
+44 
-59 DIILGMTKGTGLTQ
+59 
-73 KKHDKICSLIKRLNS
+73 
-88 VSGMPQISCN
+88 
-98 YIVEGKQVHS
+98 IVENLFLV
-108 KVYVWCRGRKAIEAF
+108 
-123 NGSANYT
+123 
-130 MNAFFVRRECM
+130 NAP
-141 DACNPKEANHYFNS
+141 A
-155 LLPDTINCFD
+155 
-165 GQIKDKV
+165 
-172 SFSSKKNVED
+172 
-182 DVADTNLEN
+182 
-191 LSWENYR
+191 
-198 TIEPVDTLEVSLLK
+198 
-212 ADGSD
+212 
-217 TGYGSGVNWGIRKN
+217 GSGKTTWIRKN
-231 GYKRNRNQAY
+231 VRKYLLQNPND
-241 IPYNVADHKDGFFP
+241 NVL
-255 DINADGTYPVFK
+255 
-267 VVTKE
+267 

-481 ILNKIYNDECYKQ
+481 ILNKIYNDEYYKQ
-494 TAYEK
+494 TPYEK
-499 NKDENMDFLPEVRIV
+499 NKDEDMDFLPEVRIV

-791 KKNETNPYYVQL
+791 KKNETNPYYIQL

-858 IEGFEDKLRNKLMIT
+858 IDGFEDKLRNKLMIT

>member
-1 MYTDNFE
+1 MADAIAGN
-8 EEILFI
+8 LFLVNA
-14 PARKD
+14 PA
-19 GEACNHLKIVTAFT
+19 
-33 DVERISSHLIK
+33 
-44 LFDGRNKEYVSGIKV
+44 
-59 DIILGMTKGTGLTQ
+59 
-73 KKHDKICSLIKRLNS
+73 
-88 VSGMPQISCN
+88 
-98 YIVEGKQVHS
+98 
-108 KVYVWCRGRKAIEAF
+108 
-123 NGSANYT
+123 
-130 MNAFFVRRECM
+130 
-141 DACNPKEANHYFNS
+141 
-155 LLPDTINCFD
+155 
-165 GQIKDKV
+165 
-172 SFSSKKNVED
+172 
-182 DVADTNLEN
+182 
-191 LSWENYR
+191 
-198 TIEPVDTLEVSLLK
+198 
-212 ADGSD
+212 
-217 TGYGSGVNWGIRKN
+217 GSGKTTWIRKSVRKYLLQN
-231 GYKRNRNQAY
+231 PND
-241 IPYNVADHKDGFFP
+241 NVL
-255 DINADGTYPVFK
+255 
-267 VVTKE
+267 

-285 KDVDSNRVYFG
+285 KDIDSNRVYFG
-296 TIHSFINDFIGSF
+296 TIHSFINDFIRSF

-326 IVERIENVS
+326 IAERIENVS

-340 AESNMRYIEKYGGL
+340 AESNTRYIEKYGSL
-354 TPEIVRSNITM
+354 TPETVRSNITM

-389 TRLAVERFPVIK
+389 ARLAVERFPVIK

-418 TATDVLQIF
+418 TATDVLQMF

-446 QIYRNYNG
+446 HIYRNYNG
-454 EFETYFNIFNKSIN
+454 EFENYFSIFDKSIK
-468 LSVNYRTTPKIVS
+468 LSVNYRATPKIVS
-481 ILNKIYNDECYKQ
+481 VLNKIYNDKYYNQ
-494 TAYEK
+494 TPYER
-499 NKDENMDFLPEVRIV
+499 NKDEDMDFLPEVRIV

-520 VSELME
+520 VTELMN

-594 DYFTKEFYGEVFR
+594 DYFAKEFYGEVFR

-616 NCEKFIIRK
+616 NCKKFIIRR
-625 HIDKH
+625 HTDKH
-630 LVKDKLDD
+630 LVKDKLND

-678 LVKNVKVQEVKV
+678 LVKNVKVQEVRV
-690 LADYMSD
+690 LADYISD

-714 VFVADNSRSNPVVH
+714 VFIADNSRSNPVVH
-728 MSKFFEMWSNIDITL
+728 MSKFFEMWSDIDITL
-743 SEFDAFYYIYSQMLN
+743 SEFDTFYYVYSQMLN
-758 QIENKIGMKCSQL
+758 QIESKIGMKCSQL

-780 SIIDEELQAFT
+780 DIIDEELQAFI
-791 KKNETNPYYVQL
+791 KKNETNPYYIQL
-803 LKVKMDKYFGKKNV
+803 LKVKMNKYFGKKNV
-817 TNVKECLKEGTV
+817 TNVKECLREGTV

-845 AKRNLVIMINKKD
+845 AKRNLVVMINKKD
-858 IEGFEDKLRNKLMIT
+858 IEDFEDRLRNKLTTI

>member
-1 MYTDNFE
+1 MAD
-8 EEILFI
+8 
-14 PARKD
+14 A
-19 GEACNHLKIVTAFT
+19 
-33 DVERISSHLIK
+33 
-44 LFDGRNKEYVSGIKV
+44 
-59 DIILGMTKGTGLTQ
+59 
-73 KKHDKICSLIKRLNS
+73 
-88 VSGMPQISCN
+88 
-98 YIVEGKQVHS
+98 IVENLFLV
-108 KVYVWCRGRKAIEAF
+108 
-123 NGSANYT
+123 
-130 MNAFFVRRECM
+130 NAP
-141 DACNPKEANHYFNS
+141 A
-155 LLPDTINCFD
+155 
-165 GQIKDKV
+165 
-172 SFSSKKNVED
+172 
-182 DVADTNLEN
+182 
-191 LSWENYR
+191 
-198 TIEPVDTLEVSLLK
+198 
-212 ADGSD
+212 
-217 TGYGSGVNWGIRKN
+217 GSGKTTWIRKN
-231 GYKRNRNQAY
+231 VRKYLLQNPND
-241 IPYNVADHKDGFFP
+241 NVL
-255 DINADGTYPVFK
+255 
-267 VVTKE
+267 

-326 IVERIENVS
+326 IMERIENIS

-616 NCEKFIIRK
+616 NCEEFSIRK

-657 VEKKYI
+657 AEKKYI

-791 KKNETNPYYVQL
+791 KKNETNPYYIQL

>member
-1 MYTDNFE
+1 MAD
-8 EEILFI
+8 
-14 PARKD
+14 A
-19 GEACNHLKIVTAFT
+19 
-33 DVERISSHLIK
+33 
-44 LFDGRNKEYVSGIKV
+44 
-59 DIILGMTKGTGLTQ
+59 
-73 KKHDKICSLIKRLNS
+73 
-88 VSGMPQISCN
+88 
-98 YIVEGKQVHS
+98 IVENLFLV
-108 KVYVWCRGRKAIEAF
+108 
-123 NGSANYT
+123 
-130 MNAFFVRRECM
+130 NAP
-141 DACNPKEANHYFNS
+141 A
-155 LLPDTINCFD
+155 
-165 GQIKDKV
+165 
-172 SFSSKKNVED
+172 
-182 DVADTNLEN
+182 
-191 LSWENYR
+191 
-198 TIEPVDTLEVSLLK
+198 
-212 ADGSD
+212 
-217 TGYGSGVNWGIRKN
+217 GSGKTTWIRKN
-231 GYKRNRNQAY
+231 VRKYLLQNPND
-241 IPYNVADHKDGFFP
+241 NVL
-255 DINADGTYPVFK
+255 
-267 VVTKE
+267 

-326 IVERIENVS
+326 IVERIENIS

-354 TPEIVRSNITM
+354 TPEIVHSNITM

-401 KKISDKYQVVFI
+401 KKISDKYQLVFI

-780 SIIDEELQAFT
+780 SIMDEELQAFT
-791 KKNETNPYYVQL
+791 KKNETNPYYIQL

>member
-1 MYTDNFE
+1 MAD
-8 EEILFI
+8 
-14 PARKD
+14 A
-19 GEACNHLKIVTAFT
+19 
-33 DVERISSHLIK
+33 
-44 LFDGRNKEYVSGIKV
+44 
-59 DIILGMTKGTGLTQ
+59 
-73 KKHDKICSLIKRLNS
+73 
-88 VSGMPQISCN
+88 
-98 YIVEGKQVHS
+98 IVENLFLV
-108 KVYVWCRGRKAIEAF
+108 
-123 NGSANYT
+123 
-130 MNAFFVRRECM
+130 NAP
-141 DACNPKEANHYFNS
+141 A
-155 LLPDTINCFD
+155 
-165 GQIKDKV
+165 
-172 SFSSKKNVED
+172 
-182 DVADTNLEN
+182 
-191 LSWENYR
+191 
-198 TIEPVDTLEVSLLK
+198 
-212 ADGSD
+212 
-217 TGYGSGVNWGIRKN
+217 GSGKTTWIRKN
-231 GYKRNRNQAY
+231 VRKYLLQNLND
-241 IPYNVADHKDGFFP
+241 NVL
-255 DINADGTYPVFK
+255 
-267 VVTKE
+267 

-326 IVERIENVS
+326 IVERIENIS

-616 NCEKFIIRK
+616 NCEKFSIRK
-625 HIDKH
+625 HIDKR

-663 REEFYSAVVEENDYQ
+663 REEFYSAVIEENDYQ

-791 KKNETNPYYVQL
+791 KKNETNPYYIQL

>member
-1 MYTDNFE
+1 MAD
-8 EEILFI
+8 
-14 PARKD
+14 A
-19 GEACNHLKIVTAFT
+19 
-33 DVERISSHLIK
+33 
-44 LFDGRNKEYVSGIKV
+44 
-59 DIILGMTKGTGLTQ
+59 
-73 KKHDKICSLIKRLNS
+73 
-88 VSGMPQISCN
+88 
-98 YIVEGKQVHS
+98 IVENLFLV
-108 KVYVWCRGRKAIEAF
+108 
-123 NGSANYT
+123 
-130 MNAFFVRRECM
+130 NAP
-141 DACNPKEANHYFNS
+141 A
-155 LLPDTINCFD
+155 
-165 GQIKDKV
+165 
-172 SFSSKKNVED
+172 
-182 DVADTNLEN
+182 
-191 LSWENYR
+191 
-198 TIEPVDTLEVSLLK
+198 
-212 ADGSD
+212 
-217 TGYGSGVNWGIRKN
+217 GSGKTTWIRKN
-231 GYKRNRNQAY
+231 VRKYLLQNPND
-241 IPYNVADHKDGFFP
+241 NVL
-255 DINADGTYPVFK
+255 
-267 VVTKE
+267 

-418 TATDVLQIF
+418 TASDVLQIF

-616 NCEKFIIRK
+616 NYEKFIIRK

-791 KKNETNPYYVQL
+791 KKNETNPYYIQL
-803 LKVKMDKYFGKKNV
+803 LKVKMVKYFGKKNV